1 MAQFDVEKIAQDML
15 AAALPQLVSG
25 GNSVKDYAAQE
36 FKKIAS
42 QIESI
47 AEQRVKGTLTDEGAR
62 ALLEM
67 QVNSTKGLLL
77 VLEGLSLLV
86 VEKAINAALD
96 VVKDVVNT
104 ALKFTLIP

>member
-1 MAQFDVEKIAQDML
+1 
-15 AAALPQLVSG
+15 
-25 GNSVKDYAAQE
+25 
-36 FKKIAS
+36 
-42 QIESI
+42 
-47 AEQRVKGTLTDEGAR
+47 
-62 ALLEM
+62 M